1 MKINGVERQVLQVEF
16 DDQLLKIVDTCS
28 SSKNLG
34 QLNVNHSLIVDLLEG
49 LITRCELVKEQSSV

>member
-34 QLNVNHSLIVDLLEG
+34 QLNGNRSL
-49 LITRCELVKEQSSV
+49 R